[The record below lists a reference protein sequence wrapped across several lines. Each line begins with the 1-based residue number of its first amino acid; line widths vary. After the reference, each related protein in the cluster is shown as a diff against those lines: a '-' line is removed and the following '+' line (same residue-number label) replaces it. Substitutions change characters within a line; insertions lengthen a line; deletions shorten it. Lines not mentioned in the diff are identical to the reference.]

1 MSDVDNIN
9 VSHYAVFGNPIE
21 HSRSPD
27 IHQQFALQLA
37 QAMTYQRQLVELG
50 AFESSAAHFFAN
62 GGAGLNIT
70 VPFKLDAYQF
80 AEQLSERAKSA
91 GAVNTLIAKEGV
103 VIGDN
108 TDGCGLLAD
117 MQNNLQWP
125 IEGAN
130 ILVLGAGGAV
140 RGILEPLLLAKPASI
155 IIANR
160 TLEKAQH
167 VSESFA
173 QLANEVGCDL
183 SAMQYSDIDKP
194 FTIIINGTSASL
206 EGGTLP
212 LANECFIGAYCYDMM
227 YAKTPT
233 AFLQLAAKQG
243 ARGIADGLGM
253 LVEQAAESFRL
264 WRDVK
269 PDTRPVIQSIRS
281 DL

>member
-1 MSDVDNIN
+1 MNDVGDIN
-9 VSHYAVFGNPIE
+9 VSRYAVFGNPIE

-27 IHQQFALQLA
+27 IHQQFALQLS
-37 QAMTYQRQLVELG
+37 QAITYQRQLVELG
-50 AFESSAAHFFAN
+50 AFASSANEFFVN

-80 AEQLSERAKSA
+80 ADQLSERAKRA
-91 GAVNTLIAKEGV
+91 GAVNTLIARNGI

-117 MQNNLQWP
+117 LQNNLQWP
-125 IEGAN
+125 IGGAN

-167 VSESFA
+167 LSESFA
-173 QLANEVGCDL
+173 LLANEVGSDL
-183 SAMQYSDIDKP
+183 SAKQYSDIEKP
-194 FTIIINGTSASL
+194 FDIIINGTSASL
-206 EGGTLP
+206 GGDTLP
-212 LANECFIGAYCYDMM
+212 LSSECFNGAYCYDMM

-243 ARGIADGLGM
+243 ARVIADGLGM

-269 PDTRPVIQSIRS
+269 PDARPIIQSIRS
-281 DL
+281 SL